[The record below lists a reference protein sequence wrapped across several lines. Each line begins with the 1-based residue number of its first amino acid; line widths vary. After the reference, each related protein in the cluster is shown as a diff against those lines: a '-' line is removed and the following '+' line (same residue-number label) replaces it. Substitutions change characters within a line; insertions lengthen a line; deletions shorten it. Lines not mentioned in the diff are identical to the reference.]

1 MIGIPTTSVSLV
13 EGQLCDEFVL
23 KTSKESAIERE
34 IAVATQARMPTRYGE
49 FISRVCVDAV
59 TQAHHMALVLGDVGD
74 GEPVLTRIHSECLT
88 GDVFGSLR
96 CDCGLQLD
104 QALKQIAAEG
114 RGVLLYLRQEGR
126 GIGLYNKIRAYA
138 LQDQGLDTVEA
149 NEHLGF
155 PADARDYKVAAQM
168 LEALKVQRLRLLT
181 NNPKKLEAL
190 EEHGLEVTA
199 RVPLV
204 IPPSAENRGYLATKR
219 HKMGH
224 MLSPVV
230 PAPSGGDE

>member
-1 MIGIPTTSVSLV
+1 MKT
-13 EGQLCDEFVL
+13 L
-23 KTSKESAIERE
+23 KDPSTKPE
-34 IAVATQARMPTRYGE
+34 IAVATEARLPTRYGE
-49 FISRVCVDAV
+49 FVSRVCVDAI
-59 TQAHHMALVLGDVGD
+59 TNAHHVALMLGDVGN

-104 QALKQIAAEG
+104 RALQQIAAEG

-155 PADARDYKVAAQM
+155 PADARDYNVAAQM
-168 LEALKVQRLRLLT
+168 LEAINVRRLRLLT

-190 EEHGLEVTA
+190 AGHGLEVTE

-204 IPPSAENRGYLATKR
+204 IPPSAENRSYLATKR
-219 HKMGH
+219 HKLGH
-224 MLSPVV
+224 MLSPVG
-230 PAPSGGDE
+230 PAPTGSDD